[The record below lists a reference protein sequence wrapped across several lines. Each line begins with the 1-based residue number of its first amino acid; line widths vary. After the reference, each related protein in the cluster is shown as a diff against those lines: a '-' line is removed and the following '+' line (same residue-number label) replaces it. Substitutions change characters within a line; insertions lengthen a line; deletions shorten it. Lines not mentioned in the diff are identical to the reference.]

1 MRSHSSRT
9 VGLAAATA
17 AFIVVAAACGGS
29 TSTGAPPASAA
40 PSAAASVAPSAAPST
55 AGLEA
60 TETFTAANG
69 RTLKYPAGWTTREDL
84 GIFYLSTSAAASD
97 RLVMSQTLQPG
108 EVFVQF
114 AENSIVGA
122 ASDPAVHLTDNLKLL
137 FEGQGLTAE
146 PVTTFTSAGRP
157 AARIDASND
166 KLDMLAVS
174 VKATAGTFADVIAYM
189 APGEKATYEP
199 LALSMIDSLTYP

>member
-1 MRSHSSRT
+1 MRRLSSRT
-9 VGLAAATA
+9 IGLAAATA

-55 AGLEA
+55 AIIEA

-69 RTLKYPAGWTTREDL
+69 RTLTYPAGWNTREDL
-84 GIFYLSTSAAASD
+84 GIVYLSTSAAAAD

-114 AENSIVGA
+114 AENSIVGD
-122 ASDPAVHLTDNLKLL
+122 ASDPAVHLPDNLKLL
-137 FEGQGLTAE
+137 LEGQALKAD
-146 PVTTFTSAGRP
+146 PVATSTSAGRP

-174 VKATAGTFADVIAYM
+174 VKASDGMFADVIAYM
-189 APGEKATYEP
+189 APGEKAAYEP
-199 LALSMIDSLTYP
+199 LILSMIDSLTYP